1 MSCMN
6 DVDLTGIE
14 RAGPGCSTE
23 AVTRIFI
30 FLRDAHVKG
39 KSNKLSHD

>member
-6 DVDLTGIE
+6 DVDSTAIE
-14 RAGPGCSTE
+14 CAGPGCSTE

-39 KSNKLSHD
+39 KSNRPSHD